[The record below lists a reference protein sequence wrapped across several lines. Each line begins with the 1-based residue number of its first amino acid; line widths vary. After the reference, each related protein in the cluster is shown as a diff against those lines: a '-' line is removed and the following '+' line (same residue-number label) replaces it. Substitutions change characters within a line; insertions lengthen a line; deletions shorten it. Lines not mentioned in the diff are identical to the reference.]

1 MDLKKRIDALN
12 RAPMPEPDPSA
23 ADVEG
28 IRRRLRRLRS
38 QDGQQGQGTIL
49 YRRDLPRSEPVRP
62 RRRFENGRTVRLEEE
77 VSGVESPVPQRGRA
91 FVIERSLDVACE
103 TWGPLC
109 AAFAEQFRRGDSA
122 LRRHVAAA
130 CGAVP
135 VEPQDA
141 IFMDLEST
149 GLAGTPLFLI
159 GTMTWEGAGLV
170 VRQFFARDYSEEA
183 AVISHFLQA
192 ARGKKLLIS
201 FNGKAFDVPYIRV
214 RAAATGLP
222 FRLDADH
229 LDLLHV
235 CRRTWRD
242 VLPDCRLQ
250 TLESHVCG
258 RVRHSDIP
266 GSEIPEAYHQYVR
279 TGNAVE
285 MVEVLEHNRQ
295 DLLTLADLMVRL
307 PPPDAG

>member
-130 CGAVP
+130 CGGVP

>member
-1 MDLKKRIDALN
+1 MNLRKRIDALN
-12 RAPMPEPDPSA
+12 RRPMPERDPLT

-38 QDGQQGQGTIL
+38 ESGQQGRDAIL

-77 VSGVESPVPQRGRA
+77 VSGVALPAPQRGQA
-91 FVIERSLDVACE
+91 FVIERSLDVSSQ

-109 AAFAEQFRRGDSA
+109 AAFAEQFRRGGSA
-122 LRRHVAAA
+122 LRRHVATA
-130 CGAVP
+130 CGAAP
-135 VEPQDA
+135 VEPQDV

-183 AVISHFLQA
+183 AVISHFLRA
-192 ARGKKLLIS
+192 ARGKKLLVS

-242 VLPDCRLQ
+242 ALPDCRLQ
-250 TLESHVCG
+250 TLESRVCG

-285 MVEVLEHNRQ
+285 MLEVLEHNRQ
-295 DLLTLADLMVRL
+295 DLLTLAELMVRL